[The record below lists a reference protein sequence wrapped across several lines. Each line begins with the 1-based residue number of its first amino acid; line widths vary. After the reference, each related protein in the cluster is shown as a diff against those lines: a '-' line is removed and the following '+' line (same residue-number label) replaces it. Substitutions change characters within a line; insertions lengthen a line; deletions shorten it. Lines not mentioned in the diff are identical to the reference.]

1 MQFDRQITITTGAS
15 RNDLNWKP
23 QLMTVAELY
32 DRLRNPVRSTETLD
46 AYMHLP
52 KPQQDAL
59 KDVGGFV
66 GGSLNSGRR
75 KANAVTGR
83 DLVTLDFDNIPGWGT
98 DEIISRVDAIGCS
111 YAVYST
117 RKHCPNKPRLRVV
130 IPLDH
135 TAAPDE
141 YEPLARRLA
150 WLIGIDKADPTTFQA
165 SRLMYWPSAC
175 VDSDYVFRCKD
186 APLASVDF
194 LLGTYADWRN
204 MAEWPQVPGAA
215 PNYQKMALKQGDPT
229 AKPGIVGAF
238 CRAYDIRT
246 AMDKF
251 LPGIYTPCIMGSE
264 ERYTYTGGSTAGGAI
279 IYDNGKFLYSHHAT
293 DPCSMQLVNAFDL
306 VRLHLYGD
314 KDDSAPG
321 NTPVSKLPSYKA
333 MCEMAMQDSAVQA
346 IYNKEQF
353 AQLQAD
359 FGAIVPI
366 PGNGHQQTS
375 GDSDGA
381 EPVQGEVIGDDGQQ
395 TDPNAWLG
403 YIQRDENG
411 KIKQT
416 IDNVL
421 LILNNDPRLCG
432 RFMLNSFSG
441 RGEVLYPLPWDK
453 DPDKFKRRAWADSD
467 ISAMYWYMEK
477 GYKITKRNAIDAG
490 LDIHAATHAFNEV
503 QDFLKGLAWDGV
515 PRLDTLFIDYLG
527 ADDSP
532 YTRAVTRKAFVGAVA
547 RAMEPGCKFDNM
559 LILCGPQGLGKSTLL
574 DRMSKGWYNDSIR
587 TFEGKEASELLQ
599 GVWLVEVAELD
610 AFRKTDVSRI
620 KQFLSL
626 RYDRYRAAYGRNVKE
641 LPRCCVFFGTCNVS
655 DFLQDTTGNR
665 RFWPVDVGQSELIHR
680 AWDLTDDEINQI
692 WAEAKM
698 RWMMGEPL
706 FLTGDLADA
715 ARARQEDH
723 REASVREG
731 LIRDFVERDVPTN
744 WLEWPLDKRRDYWA
758 GACKGQDIPTMPR
771 DRICAA
777 EVWCELFN
785 GAPRDIKQADTR
797 EINAVLAS
805 TPRWEANRGM
815 KFGPYKQ
822 QRGYRRFNRQ
832 V

>member
-66 GGSLNSGRR
+66 GGSLNGGRR

-130 IPLDH
+130 IPLDR
-135 TAAPDE
+135 TATPDE

-314 KDDSAPG
+314 KDDSAPRQY
-321 NTPVSKLPSYKA
+321 S
-333 MCEMAMQDSAVQA
+333 
-346 IYNKEQF
+346 
-353 AQLQAD
+353 
-359 FGAIVPI
+359 
-366 PGNGHQQTS
+366 
-375 GDSDGA
+375 
-381 EPVQGEVIGDDGQQ
+381 GQQ
-395 TDPNAWLG
+395 APVLQGDV
-403 YIQRDENG
+403 RNG
-411 KIKQT
+411 
-416 IDNVL
+416 
-421 LILNNDPRLCG
+421 
-432 RFMLNSFSG
+432 
-441 RGEVLYPLPWDK
+441 
-453 DPDKFKRRAWADSD
+453 
-467 ISAMYWYMEK
+467 
-477 GYKITKRNAIDAG
+477 DAG
-490 LDIHAATHAFNEV
+490 
-503 QDFLKGLAWDGV
+503 
-515 PRLDTLFIDYLG
+515 
-527 ADDSP
+527 
-532 YTRAVTRKAFVGAVA
+532 
-547 RAMEPGCKFDNM
+547 
-559 LILCGPQGLGKSTLL
+559 
-574 DRMSKGWYNDSIR
+574 
-587 TFEGKEASELLQ
+587 
-599 GVWLVEVAELD
+599 
-610 AFRKTDVSRI
+610 
-620 KQFLSL
+620 
-626 RYDRYRAAYGRNVKE
+626 
-641 LPRCCVFFGTCNVS
+641 
-655 DFLQDTTGNR
+655 
-665 RFWPVDVGQSELIHR
+665 
-680 AWDLTDDEINQI
+680 
-692 WAEAKM
+692 
-698 RWMMGEPL
+698 
-706 FLTGDLADA
+706 
-715 ARARQEDH
+715 
-723 REASVREG
+723 
-731 LIRDFVERDVPTN
+731 
-744 WLEWPLDKRRDYWA
+744 
-758 GACKGQDIPTMPR
+758 
-771 DRICAA
+771 
-777 EVWCELFN
+777 
-785 GAPRDIKQADTR
+785 
-797 EINAVLAS
+797 
-805 TPRWEANRGM
+805 
-815 KFGPYKQ
+815 
-822 QRGYRRFNRQ
+822 
-832 V
+832 

>member
-1 MQFDRQITITTGAS
+1 MHRTHRPLTVWFWAIYLCATDKRGISAVQLSRTLNICYESAWYLLHRIRRAMAQRDENYALSGIVEMDDGYVGGATHNGKRGRGTDKAKIVVALSKTENGTALFTRMQVVEDVTSKTLQQVIGKTVATGAKIEC
-15 RNDLNWKP
+15 DG
-23 QLMTVAELY
+23 Y
-32 DRLRNPVRSTETLD
+32 RSYKNLSGVELD
-46 AYMHLP
+46 A
-52 KPQQDAL
+52 KQ
-59 KDVGGFV
+59 
-66 GGSLNSGRR
+66 
-75 KANAVTGR
+75 
-83 DLVTLDFDNIPGWGT
+83 
-98 DEIISRVDAIGCS
+98 
-111 YAVYST
+111 
-117 RKHCPNKPRLRVV
+117 
-130 IPLDH
+130 
-135 TAAPDE
+135 
-141 YEPLARRLA
+141 YEPGDLH
-150 WLIGIDKADPTTFQA
+150 WLHKAISNLKA
-165 SRLMYWPSAC
+165 
-175 VDSDYVFRCKD
+175 
-186 APLASVDF
+186 F
-194 LLGTYADWRN
+194 LLGTYTDWRN
-204 MAEWPQVPGAA
+204 MIEWPQVPGAA
-215 PNYQKMALKQGDPT
+215 PNYQKMALKQGDPLT
-229 AKPGIVGAF
+229 KPGIVGAF

-333 MCEMAMQDSAVQA
+333 MCEMALQDSAVQA

-359 FGAIVPI
+359 FGAIAPI
-366 PGNGHQQTS
+366 PGNGPQQTP

-432 RFMLNSFSG
+432 RFMLNEFSG

-503 QDFLKGLAWDGV
+503 QDFIKGLAWDGV

-665 RFWPVDVGQSELIHR
+665 RFWPVDVGQGELIHR
-680 AWDLTDDEINQI
+680 AWDLTDAEINQI

-805 TPRWEANRGM
+805 TPGWEANRGM